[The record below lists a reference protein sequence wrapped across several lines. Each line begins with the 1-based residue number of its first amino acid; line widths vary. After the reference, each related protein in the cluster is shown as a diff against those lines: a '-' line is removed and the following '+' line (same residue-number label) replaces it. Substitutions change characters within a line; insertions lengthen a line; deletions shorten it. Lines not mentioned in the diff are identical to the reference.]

1 MSRSQQLGL
10 IIAAAVTI
18 PLMVVVGLGALG
30 IHADP
35 FVVVAALVVLWA
47 FRSGASSGGTTRRGN
62 RGGGTDADEERRALA
77 ELQKKFADELIE
89 EHRVGKI
96 SAERRNEQ
104 LRHILNA
111 PPHDPKGPGAKGPG
125 PRRPM

>member
-1 MSRSQQLGL
+1 MSRSQRLGL
-10 IIAAAVTI
+10 IIAAAFAI
-18 PLMVVVGLGALG
+18 PLMVVVGLKLLG
-30 IHADP
+30 IQVDP
-35 FVVVAALVVLWA
+35 LMVVAALVVLWA
-47 FRSGASSGGTTRRGN
+47 FRSGASSGGTPGRGS

-111 PPHDPKGPGAKGPG
+111 PPHDPKGSGAKGPG